1 MRPIVVVGLVLFVAG
16 CGRSTDDWLRQLQDR
31 DVVKRRQAIRELGS
45 RTGDAE
51 RVVAALTEALRDESG
66 YVRHDAAT
74 AVAKF
79 GAAAKPAA
87 PALTQLL
94 DDKELSVRK
103 AAQAALQKIDPDA
116 IAKRGAGETSV
127 RKNDPKAKGQ
137 GAPRR

>member
-1 MRPIVVVGLVLFVAG
+1 MRPIMVVGLVLFVAG
-16 CGRSTDDWLRQLQDR
+16 CGRSTDDWLRQLHDR

-45 RTGDAE
+45 RTEDAE

-87 PALTQLL
+87 PALTQAVASARAGAAARAPS
-94 DDKELSVRK
+94 LSSHERFQV
-103 AAQAALQKIDPDA
+103 L
-116 IAKRGAGETSV
+116 GANANLSC
-127 RKNDPKAKGQ
+127 
-137 GAPRR
+137 